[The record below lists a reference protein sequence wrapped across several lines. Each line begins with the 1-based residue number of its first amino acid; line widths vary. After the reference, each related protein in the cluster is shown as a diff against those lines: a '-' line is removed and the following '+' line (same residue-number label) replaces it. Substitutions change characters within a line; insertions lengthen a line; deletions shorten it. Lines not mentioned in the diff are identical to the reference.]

1 MIRRSNSGPILV
13 VAPHPDDDVLGCGG
27 TMARLADKGQ
37 DVHVAIITAG
47 RPPRF
52 GREDVAQV
60 RVEAEAAH
68 RLLGVTQTHFGDFPA
83 AELDR
88 VAHADLNA
96 RIEELIRLVK
106 PETVFLPFV
115 GDLHLDHK
123 LVFRSVLVA
132 ARPRSADYPRRILA
146 YETLSETGWA
156 APYLDPAFAPNL
168 FVDIAASLES
178 KIAAFQCFVS
188 QCRAFPD
195 ERSPEALRA
204 LAQLRGANVHREAAE
219 AFVLLREVD

>member
-1 MIRRSNSGPILV
+1 MIGRGNSGPVLV
-13 VAPHPDDDVLGCGG
+13 IAPHPDDDVLGCGG
-27 TMARLADKGQ
+27 TMARLAEKGV
-37 DVHVAIITAG
+37 DVHVAIITTG

-52 GREDVAQV
+52 DSDDVVQV
-60 RVEAEAAH
+60 RAEAEAAH
-68 RLLGVTQTHFGDFPA
+68 RMLGVTQTHFGAFPA

-96 RIEELIRLVK
+96 RIEELIRSVK

-115 GDLHLDHK
+115 GDVHLDHK

-132 ARPRSADYPRRILA
+132 ARPRGTDYPRRILA
-146 YETLSETGWA
+146 YETLSETNWA

-168 FVDIAASLES
+168 FIDIAATLDS

-204 LAQLRGANVHREAAE
+204 LAQLRGANVHRDAAE